1 MKIIEVKAEDKELIE
16 LIYQNEIDCFG
27 AQGGADMW
35 LIMSFIRYGKLYILI
50 DEKKNLLAVAQ
61 FQAILNKKAVF
72 LYGFSTVKSKRGK
85 GYGEKLLKESQNLLK
100 DIDICEI
107 SLTVSPENK
116 PAIKLYEKLGYKLL
130 SYEKDEYGKGVD
142 RYLMSKKII

>member
-85 GYGEKLLKESQNLLK
+85 GYGEKL
-100 DIDICEI
+100 
-107 SLTVSPENK
+107 
-116 PAIKLYEKLGYKLL
+116 
-130 SYEKDEYGKGVD
+130 D
-142 RYLMSKKII
+142 RKSVV